1 MQAGT
6 WTLRNPDFPA
16 SAIFNS
22 FPITYDVVRERVI
35 AVLRGKTYE
44 WDGATWTEVAS
55 FGPQPR
61 ERSGVLV
68 FRNSARA
75 AYLFGGRIAEPVKSV
90 GDPWEWNGSG
100 WTKLPEFGPKERHH
114 HAMTYDIA
122 RDRVILFG
130 GQLEDEVLGDTWEW
144 DGLGWTPFA
153 AGPRSRIWH
162 AMAYD
167 SKRKKTVLFG
177 GYDKTDAGDGADLAD
192 TWEWD
197 GAVWSQ
203 LSDTGPSSR
212 RRHAMVFDEVRS
224 RVLLYGGQR
233 DAKTKVA
240 GVDTEFISQV
250 ELGDTW
256 EWDGR
261 HWTQLSSSGPGQ
273 QVDHGMAYDQ
283 KRKCVVLLTAGGNDT
298 WEWVSKPGNAV
309 EMFIAEV
316 APASPT

>member
-1 MQAGT
+1 M
-6 WTLRNPDFPA
+6 
-16 SAIFNS
+16 
-22 FPITYDVVRERVI
+22 
-35 AVLRGKTYE
+35 
-44 WDGATWTEVAS
+44 
-55 FGPQPR
+55 
-61 ERSGVLV
+61 
-68 FRNSARA
+68 
-75 AYLFGGRIAEPVKSV
+75 KSV

-167 SKRKKTVLFG
+167 SKRKKPCCSAGTTKLTQAMGPTWQILGNGTVQYGLN
-177 GYDKTDAGDGADLAD
+177 
-192 TWEWD
+192 
-197 GAVWSQ
+197 
-203 LSDTGPSSR
+203 SDTGPSSR

-224 RVLLYGGQR
+224 RILLYGGQR

-261 HWTQLSSSGPGQ
+261 LNSAVQGP
-273 QVDHGMAYDQ
+273 AN
-283 KRKCVVLLTAGGNDT
+283 K
-298 WEWVSKPGNAV
+298 
-309 EMFIAEV
+309 
-316 APASPT
+316 